1 MKKHLLTILASLM
14 MAGVSFARSP
24 AATQDWVASYVSNQ
38 VASIAATIQQ
48 TKTNNVNTVSISENG
63 TNIVATVEDPT
74 VVTLILDNCAEAL
87 TNVGIT
93 NRMYFPYVDNGMY
106 RNGLHIIQATATNLV
121 LNATHQSA
129 EVDGHAYFFDA
140 ATNRVASIKWTYLQP
155 SVAATFT
162 TQK

>member
-1 MKKHLLTILASLM
+1 MMKHLLTILASLM
-14 MAGVSFARSP
+14 TAGVSFARSP

-48 TKTNNVNTVSISENG
+48 TKTNNVNTVPISENG

-121 LNATHQSA
+121 LNATYQSA
-129 EVDGHAYFFDA
+129 EVDGHAYFFGSDKKA
-140 ATNRVASIKWTYLQP
+140 IASIKWTYLQP

-162 TQK
+162 AQK